1 MIICGLIFIGMVFGA
16 GMAAIYWRGV
26 ADEAKTLRQALDQAN
41 GQTAAANEI
50 IDAQRSVID
59 QQQATIADARQE
71 LRNVLQDHWPVQ
83 AEQLRQQAT
92 SNKPFEDKRP

>member
-26 ADEAKTLRQALDQAN
+26 ADESKTLRQALDQAN
-41 GQTAAANEI
+41 SQTAAANEI
-50 IDAQRSVID
+50 IDAQRNVIN

-71 LRNVLQDHWPVQ
+71 LRSVLKDHWPVQ
-83 AEQLRQQAT
+83 AAQLQQQAAT
-92 SNKPFEDKRP
+92 NKAYEGNRP